1 MIISGKNRR
10 NRPFFFAGADG
21 DRVEFAAMAE
31 GSGDLQDR
39 ELDKFKAHVKAGDI
53 EQLDAESKPEKT
65 KHEKPKEENPQED
78 DDIDTLRAEYK
89 SLSGEDADKRWGE
102 ARLKA
107 EIDTLLKA

>member
-1 MIISGKNRR
+1 MIVSGENRR
-10 NRPFFFAGADG
+10 NRPFFFAGAYG

-53 EQLDAESKPEKT
+53 EQLDAESKPERAKQ
-65 KHEKPKEENPQED
+65 PKEDKRQEE

-102 ARLKA
+102 ARLKT
-107 EIDTLLKA
+107 EIDTLLKD